1 MSERWQIA
9 LEILIGVPVLIFL
22 GLYVFFYVWDKRS
35 GWREE
40 ARIES
45 EERAER
51 ERKERERQ

>member
-9 LEILIGVPVLIFL
+9 LGIIIGVPVLIFL

-51 ERKERERQ
+51 ERKERK